1 MAGVEEIRKNRIEKL
16 QALKAQGVNSY
27 PIKSKR
33 DYALSFVIENF
44 DKLLKEKQVTLV
56 GRIMSLRPQGGL
68 IFCTLYDG
76 SAKFQGLIKKDNVDA
91 KVFELFSNNVDVG
104 DFVEVTGF
112 LFLTKR
118 NEKTVEFSQWK
129 MLAKSLRPLPEKWH
143 GLQDVEERFRRRYLD
158 TLMSPEVK
166 ERFVLRSKLVTEIRN
181 FYNEDGYIEVET
193 PRLQSLAGGATAK
206 PFITH
211 HNALGID
218 FNLTIAQ
225 ELYLK
230 KLVVGGFNK
239 VYEIGRKFRNE
250 GIDATHNPEFT
261 MLESQDA
268 YADAESQREFTEKL
282 FKYLVKKIFDST
294 KIIYAENEIDF
305 GPKFPVITFYDL
317 LKRYALITNP
327 ESISIDDLVL
337 KAKQLGVDVSPSDAP
352 EKIMDNVYKKVCRP
366 KLIQPTFIIDYPVSF
381 NPFAKRK
388 EDTPELIDRFQL
400 VAGGIEIVNAFS
412 ELNNPV
418 DQAERYLDQD
428 LKKKK
433 GDAEISPSDKDYLEA
448 MEYGMPPNGGIGIGI
463 DRVAMLFTDAKNIK
477 EVILFPT
484 LRPKEE
490 GTAKNSRKVAVVV
503 INKSLGLKNW
513 EELNTVAHLTASF
526 GARKGKQLF
535 YQEEIQTKDDNSIA
549 LNIQHAI
556 MIKETK
562 SNDSMFEIIAKA
574 KESGL
579 MVTEFTR
586 EMIST
591 TDDKKVIAM
600 TSEKNYKD
608 IEYLGVLIFG
618 DKKLVDELTDK
629 YQLCS

>member
-1 MAGVEEIRKNRIEKL
+1 MASIEEIRNNRIQKL
-16 QALKAQGVNSY
+16 QALTAQGVNSY
-27 PIKSKR
+27 PITTNR
-33 DYALSFVIENF
+33 DYTLAEAIEDF
-44 DKLLKEKQVTLV
+44 DKLSKKKSVALC
-56 GRIMSLRPQGGL
+56 GRVMSLRPQGGL
-68 IFCTLYDG
+68 IFCTLDDG
-76 SAKFQGLIKKDNVDA
+76 TARFQALVKKDNVEET
-91 KVFELFSNNVDVG
+91 VFDLFSQTVDVG
-104 DFVEVTGF
+104 DFVEVHGTF
-112 LFLTKR
+112 FVTKR
-118 NEKTVEFSQWK
+118 NEKTIEFKEWR

-166 ERFVLRSKLVTEIRN
+166 DRFVLRSNLVTEIRN
-181 FYNEDGYIEVET
+181 FYNDNGYIEVET
-193 PRLQSLAGGATAK
+193 PRLQTLAGGATAK

-261 MLESQDA
+261 MLESQET
-268 YADAESQREFTEKL
+268 YADAKSQREFTEKL
-282 FKYLVKKIFDST
+282 FKHLVKKLFKGD
-294 KIIYAENEIDF
+294 KITYAGNEIDF
-305 GPKFPVITFYDL
+305 GPKFAVITFYDL
-317 LKRYALITNP
+317 LRRYALITNP
-327 ESISIDDLVL
+327 ESITIDDLAL
-337 KAKQLGVDVSPSDAP
+337 KANQLGVDVAPSDAP

-366 KLIQPTFIIDYPVSF
+366 KLVQPTFIIDYPVSF

-490 GTAKNSRKVAVVV
+490 GNTKNSRKVAVVV
-503 INKSLGLKNW
+503 VNKSLGLKGW
-513 EELNTVAHLTASF
+513 EELNTVAHLSASF

-535 YQEEIQTKDDNSIA
+535 YQEEIETKDGASIA

-556 MIKETK
+556 LIKESK
-562 SNDSMFEIIAKA
+562 SNEAILNLISNSREK
-574 KESGL
+574 GL
-579 MVTEFTR
+579 VVTEFTR
-586 EMIST
+586 EMLST
-591 TDDKKVIAM
+591 TDDKKVIAI
-600 TSEKNYKD
+600 TKEKNQRD
-608 IEYLGVLIFG
+608 VEYLGVLVFG
-618 DKKLVDELTDK
+618 DKNTVDTLTSDFS
-629 YQLCS
+629 LFS